1 MLNQLRADAHL
12 ETSEQAATALE
23 AVLGSI
29 VQRLTPNEA
38 KDLIAQLPSL
48 LQPTLRS
55 LPSGPDKMI
64 TRQTIESELSERLG
78 TDQSH
83 TWQILVAV
91 GDVVAQ
97 TVSPGQIDDVH
108 GQLPDGLRGIFSGSK
123 TEEGAYA

>member
-1 MLNQLRADAHL
+1 
-12 ETSEQAATALE
+12 
-23 AVLGSI
+23 
-29 VQRLTPNEA
+29 
-38 KDLIAQLPSL
+38 
-48 LQPTLRS
+48 
-55 LPSGPDKMI
+55 MI